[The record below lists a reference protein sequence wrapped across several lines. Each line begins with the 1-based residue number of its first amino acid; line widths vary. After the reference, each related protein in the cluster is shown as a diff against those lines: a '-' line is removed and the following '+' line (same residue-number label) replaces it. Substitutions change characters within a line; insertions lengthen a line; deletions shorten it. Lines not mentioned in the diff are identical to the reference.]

1 MKKYFLEYRVCMDNK
16 YIKENVQCFYLL
28 RKFKL
33 IIKEEWKCN
42 VCWKEMELEVILGY
56 MK

>member
-42 VCWKEMELEVILGY
+42 VCWKEMELEVILG
-56 MK
+56 